1 MEVSMPDT
9 DAKVKHAE
17 EMILNELQLLSEE
30 TKEGDELDAVAGAL
44 QADFNMT
51 FEKAPLVILA
61 INLITSVLS
70 STISEQT
77 FSTLENLHGN

>member
-1 MEVSMPDT
+1 MT
-9 DAKVKHAE
+9 DLPVKIKQAE

-30 TKEGDELDAVAGAL
+30 TKEGDELEAVAGAL
-44 QADFNMT
+44 HAVFKFAFQ
-51 FEKAPLVILA
+51 KAPLDILA
-61 INLITSVLS
+61 VNLITNVLS

>member
-1 MEVSMPDT
+1 MEVSMTDI
-9 DAKVKHAE
+9 DAKIKHAE

-30 TKEGDELDAVAGAL
+30 TKEGDELEAVAGAL
-44 QADFNMT
+44 RAVFN
-51 FEKAPLVILA
+51 FAFQKAPLDILA
-61 INLITSVLS
+61 VNLITSVLS

>member
-1 MEVSMPDT
+1 MPDI

-30 TKEGDELDAVAGAL
+30 TKEGDELEAVAGAL
-44 QADFNMT
+44 RAVFT
-51 FEKAPLVILA
+51 FAFQNAPLEILA
-61 INLITSVLS
+61 VNLIASVLS

-77 FSTLENLHGN
+77 FSTLEKLHGN

>member
-1 MEVSMPDT
+1 MTDT

-44 QADFNMT
+44 HAVFKFAFQ
-51 FEKAPLVILA
+51 KAPLDILA
-61 INLITSVLS
+61 VNLITNVLS

>member
-1 MEVSMPDT
+1 MTDI
-9 DAKVKHAE
+9 DAKIKHAE

-30 TKEGDELDAVAGAL
+30 TKEGDELEAVAGAL
-44 QADFNMT
+44 RAVFNFT
-51 FEKAPLVILA
+51 FEKAPLDILA

-77 FSTLENLHGN
+77 FSTLENLPGN

>member
-1 MEVSMPDT
+1 MTDI

-30 TKEGDELDAVAGAL
+30 TKEGDELEAVAGAL
-44 QADFNMT
+44 QAVFK
-51 FEKAPLVILA
+51 FAFQKAPLDILA
-61 INLITSVLS
+61 VNLITSVLS

>member
-1 MEVSMPDT
+1 MTDT

-30 TKEGDELDAVAGAL
+30 TKEGDELEAVAGAL
-44 QADFNMT
+44 QAVFNFT
-51 FEKAPLVILA
+51 FEKAPLDILA

>member
-1 MEVSMPDT
+1 MTDT

-30 TKEGDELDAVAGAL
+30 TKEGDELEAVAGAL
-44 QADFNMT
+44 HAVFKFAFQ
-51 FEKAPLVILA
+51 KAPLDILA
-61 INLITSVLS
+61 VNLITSVLS

>member
-1 MEVSMPDT
+1 MPDT

-30 TKEGDELDAVAGAL
+30 TKEGDELEAVAGAL
-44 QADFNMT
+44 HAVFKFAFQ
-51 FEKAPLVILA
+51 KAPLDILA
-61 INLITSVLS
+61 VNLITNVLS